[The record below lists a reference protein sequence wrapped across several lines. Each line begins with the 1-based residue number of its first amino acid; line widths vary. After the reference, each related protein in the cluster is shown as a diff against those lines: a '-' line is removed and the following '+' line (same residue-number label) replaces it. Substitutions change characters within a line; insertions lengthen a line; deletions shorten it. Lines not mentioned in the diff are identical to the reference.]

1 LLPETTDGGWTFT
14 DIDIARA
21 RLIRDLVE
29 AFEVNEAAVPVI
41 LDLIDQRQALEARMR
56 DLLTALGDEP
66 EQVRR
71 AILVRCLEKGH
82 G

>member
-1 LLPETTDGGWTFT
+1 LPEETDGDWQFT

-56 DLLTALGDEP
+56 DLFQSLGEES

-71 AILVRCLEKGH
+71 AVLSRCLENRRR
-82 G
+82 